1 MVGCATAAIGAAI
14 ATGGTFLELVQV
26 TIRVDAGH
34 TLTISGTY
42 FSTNRGKVVAGIA
55 LAVLVVALASG
66 LRRADGVLF
75 AFVGGLGGVAVL
87 AFAVYDR
94 IDVEDFVDQRAG
106 ARLGPALAVCLAGGL
121 VMLIG
126 ALLTIY
132 WPRAARRARRQT
144 SP

>member
-1 MVGCATAAIGAAI
+1 MVGCVTAAVGATI
-14 ATGGTFLELVQV
+14 AAGGTFLELVQV

-34 TLTISGTY
+34 TLTISGSY
-42 FSTNRGKVVAGIA
+42 ISTNRGKVVAGIA
-55 LAVLVVALASG
+55 LAVFVVALASG
-66 LRRADGVLF
+66 FRRADGVLF
-75 AFVGGLGGVAVL
+75 AFVGALGGVAVL

-94 IDVEDFVDQRAG
+94 IDVEDFVDQRAD
-106 ARLGPALAVCLAGGL
+106 ARLGPALAVCIAGGL

-126 ALLTIY
+126 ALLTTN